1 MTANERRT
9 KLSEKLHEVLG
20 SDNVYFQPPENQ
32 KIEYPAIIY
41 NLEKENVRRANNKRY
56 FTYDRYQIKF
66 IRKQFESD
74 VTEKLLDLP
83 YCEHT
88 REYKYADLYHDVYS
102 IYI

>member
-9 KLSEKLHEVLG
+9 KLSEMLHLVLG
-20 SDNVYFQPPENQ
+20 SENVYFQPPENQ

-41 NLEKENVRRANNKRY
+41 NLEKENVRRANNRRY
-56 FTYDRYQIKF
+56 FTCDRYQIKF

-74 VTEKLLDLP
+74 VTDKLLDLP